1 VGPATP
7 FPKRMRTNMRLQTK
21 LEYARLF
28 CASPYLKSTTQ
39 QMGRTQRRLLRKTVS
54 RGIDSSLDA
63 RLRLLAVGQL
73 DRKSQDQ
80 LFIEL
85 AKNPGLVDR
94 LAEHLRALSPL

>member
-1 VGPATP
+1 
-7 FPKRMRTNMRLQTK
+7 
-21 LEYARLF
+21 
-28 CASPYLKSTTQ
+28 
-39 QMGRTQRRLLRKTVS
+39 MGETQRRSLSKK
-54 RGIDSSLDA
+54 DSKRLDSGLDA

-85 AKNPGLVDR
+85 AKNPALVGR

>member
-1 VGPATP
+1 
-7 FPKRMRTNMRLQTK
+7 
-21 LEYARLF
+21 
-28 CASPYLKSTTQ
+28 
-39 QMGRTQRRLLRKTVS
+39 MGRTQLHSVRKAENS
-54 RGIDSSLDA
+54 RIDSGLDA

-94 LAEHLRALSPL
+94 LAEHLRALSSL